1 MESKELKRVIDKHL
15 FVSIDEGFAERL
27 HEVSLSMTGEV
38 DMGILESCVSAFFSN
53 NVYAPF
59 KGMYETA
66 YKNKYGEEELHLSH
80 IVYVILEAYYV
91 RLTLSSDGVSE
102 GQKLQLSYMVKNY
115 AVMRKGSWNQLLCP
129 DWILAIY
136 EYNDRHKYKPIKC
149 NSYSQLINAVV
160 QSKDWSATGLDI
172 SNQET
177 YNQLRSLC
185 ISGNRGKL
193 NSYVKS
199 LSFCNI
205 VSPFAKVYLLVL
217 KMVKEWQWKY
227 VDTSPIFKIREVLG
241 DAYKKR
247 KNLSNIA
254 DEIVDNVPHTD
265 IYNPNKNSSILLKR
279 IAENQIMGMEASMFS
294 VLEFGVYLYNEL
306 LLETIND

>member
-1 MESKELKRVIDKHL
+1 MESEELKRVIDKQL
-15 FVSIDEGFAERL
+15 FIPIDEGFTEQL
-27 HEVSLSMTGEV
+27 HEVMLSMIDEIDIGE
-38 DMGILESCVSAFFSN
+38 MESCVSAFFSN
-53 NVYAPF
+53 RAYIPF
-59 KGMYETA
+59 MVKIETT
-66 YKNKYGEEELHLSH
+66 YKYKYGEELHMPY
-80 IVYVILEAYYV
+80 IVYVILETYYV
-91 RLTLSSDGVSE
+91 RLALSSDGIGE

-177 YNQLRSLC
+177 YNQLRNLC

-205 VSPFAKVYLLVL
+205 ASPFAKVYILVL

-254 DEIVDNVPHTD
+254 DEIIANVPHTD

-279 IAENQIMGMEASMFS
+279 IAENQIMGMEANMFS